1 MSSDAISTFDLVPDQ
16 IHNPAG
22 YVRDYYFFKRSQYPQ
37 LSLVHME
44 PARAHDALQIQ
55 AFTEKMAEL
64 GKVLF
69 VSSILKSPNQVPPA
83 AKYIFAS

>member
-1 MSSDAISTFDLVPDQ
+1 
-16 IHNPAG
+16 
-22 YVRDYYFFKRSQYPQ
+22 
-37 LSLVHME
+37 ME

-69 VSSILKSPNQVPPA
+69 VSSILKSPNQVRPA
-83 AKYIFAS
+83 AKYFLPVEMT